1 MPVSPRLIISCAPA
15 ILEQHVVEKVQNAQG
30 LTQDCSCKLR
40 LVAIQRGD
48 VAPEYDVMLRTVS
61 LVGGAGSD
69 GHSMK

>member
-1 MPVSPRLIISCAPA
+1 M
-15 ILEQHVVEKVQNAQG
+15 VEKVQNAQG